1 MQPPKK
7 KMAAEERASHL
18 IEKTIDVLANSNYRT
33 ATTAKIAS
41 EAGISEQVIYQRFAS
56 KKDLFIAV
64 LDHIAELM
72 LEGWSETV
80 ADIDDPRHALMAVSD
95 YHYEFVREKQ
105 AESKIMFQAISEV
118 DEPDIREDLRG
129 HFKDFVGFISQ
140 LIAEGKKQGIMR
152 KDIDE
157 VMAAWL
163 VLSVGIG
170 TGFMSLF
177 GFEEELD
184 RKRLANAYGLVLG
197 SFAGQPVK
205 TS

>member
-7 KMAAEERASHL
+7 KMAAEERVNHL
-18 IEKTIDVLANSNYRT
+18 IEKTIGVLANSNYRT

-64 LDHIAELM
+64 LDHIAALM

-80 ADIDDPRHALMAVSD
+80 TGIEDPRKALIAVSD
-95 YHYEFVREKQ
+95 YHYDFVREKQ

-118 DEPDIREDLRG
+118 DEPDIREDLRE
-129 HFKDFVGFISQ
+129 HFREFVEFISQ
-140 LIAEGKKQGIMR
+140 LIARGKSEGLIR
-152 KDIDE
+152 EEIDE

-163 VLSVGIG
+163 ILSVGIG

-184 RKRLANAYGLVLG
+184 RKRLATAYGLVLG
-197 SFAGQPVK
+197 SFARQPVK
-205 TS
+205 S